1 MNSTPPPSLAPLHP
15 IQTDPHN
22 AACAWALCGMW
33 AKCRAEVMGSSRMV
47 GSRVHG
53 GVKET
58 RPWLL
63 FAFFPQLRFLPTGGC
78 VQCATVL
85 TSQQPRHCTDR
96 VCFSA
101 FIKSSPGR
109 KTTSITTSWVL
120 VSLALCIPPLLPE
133 NAFVFG
139 LVKSRVYLY
148 PHMQAVC
155 STLFPLQFII
165 FLQDFFKVFFVPE
178 SQLTHFKIKS
188 KKQKNNFYCTPRI
201 RLIITNNKGQLQ
213 LFHPIKRFPCTL
225 CTLFKNIWSLINFV
239 IKKRQRPPS

>member
-22 AACAWALCGMW
+22 AACACALCGMW

-109 KTTSITTSWVL
+109 KTTSITTSL
-120 VSLALCIPPLLPE
+120 GAGE
-133 NAFVFG
+133 F
-139 LVKSRVYLY
+139 
-148 PHMQAVC
+148 
-155 STLFPLQFII
+155 STLHPSSAPWERFCVWTCEVSRLFISPHAGCLFNTFPPSVYHISSRF
-165 FLQDFFKVFFVPE
+165 FFVPE

-188 KKQKNNFYCTPRI
+188 KKQK
-201 RLIITNNKGQLQ
+201 ITFIVHQE
-213 LFHPIKRFPCTL
+213 
-225 CTLFKNIWSLINFV
+225 SD
-239 IKKRQRPPS
+239 